1 MRASG
6 SLLWQANELWLQRLL
21 LFIRVIWLRGLLLFM
36 RVDMH
41 KRPACPQFREDY
53 WGLRD
58 SLSRQENAVGKALL
72 KFLRLGLL
80 P

>member
-1 MRASG
+1 
-6 SLLWQANELWLQRLL
+6 
-21 LFIRVIWLRGLLLFM
+21 M

-41 KRPACPQFREDY
+41 KRTTCPQFREDN

-58 SLSRQENAVGKALL
+58 SLSRQKDEADKALL